1 MLSTGI
7 LASLH
12 SDRLLLAAGAGGGM
26 LGELQARYVQVPVAA
41 VYFQSTAFSLTCK
54 IAHLFIPV
62 LFIIIIII
70 FALRHFQPL
79 NEGHRQVQ

>member
-26 LGELQARYVQVPVAA
+26 LGELQARYLQVHVAA
-41 VYFQSTAFSLTCK
+41 VYFQSTTFSLTYN
-54 IAHLFIPV
+54 IAHLFILV
-62 LFIIIIII
+62 LLFILII
-70 FALRHFQPL
+70 FALCHFQPL